1 MSKQSLRVVI
11 AGGREEER
19 QGEEVERAH
28 ELKQFSVRVIYLEAV
43 IGTLNTPTGRSTYVH
58 RLQPVASIR
67 DWGIEKKKPDV
78 S

>member
-43 IGTLNTPTGRSTYVH
+43 IEIGRAHV
-58 RLQPVASIR
+58 
-67 DWGIEKKKPDV
+67 
-78 S
+78 